1 LAYRQKLNAAVSALI
16 DNGLREIAERIERGE
31 YRAEIDKELDGHAP
45 LVNTPTIWFRRVEGF
60 LVANAAMVTGVL
72 TSIAL
77 LSLGCFQVTPSSYA
91 NGAFAGFGLAVG
103 LASVLLEYV
112 KHTRNN
118 LFDPN
123 STCDALLGKY
133 QQ

>member
-1 LAYRQKLNAAVSALI
+1 
-16 DNGLREIAERIERGE
+16 
-31 YRAEIDKELDGHAP
+31 
-45 LVNTPTIWFRRVEGF
+45 
-60 LVANAAMVTGVL
+60 MVTGVL

-118 LFDPN
+118 LFDPLRCITWKI
-123 STCDALLGKY
+123 STVKRSCSYKMRITTQECIGRKNYINHMFLV
-133 QQ
+133 